1 MKTIRPWMEEYLE
14 AMIKEFE
21 SHNDHP
27 EYNNDFDIDGTFE
40 SLQHTDLPTLRYE
53 KHAHYAKWIYN
64 GIHKKTQPEAST
76 IINDANVD
84 FLIWVRL
91 QIDGEKHE

>member
-1 MKTIRPWMEEYLE
+1 MEEYLE

-53 KHAHYAKWIYN
+53 KHAQAILYGYSGNGQWNMLYGTQFYVVNYN
-64 GIHKKTQPEAST
+64 G
-76 IINDANVD
+76 
-84 FLIWVRL
+84 LWW
-91 QIDGEKHE
+91 